1 PPPLIVGLSPYT
13 RLKLGYPCRFLMNMN
28 KLGTRMGNL
37 EKNQSELEV
46 KINNLGT
53 ELRSN
58 FSYTNSKLDEHR
70 QVFNIVSEKFKK
82 VEMDIDA
89 IMSR

>member
-1 PPPLIVGLSPYT
+1 MD
-13 RLKLGYPCRFLMNMN
+13 KLEHNQEQLAMNMN